1 MNYLF
6 SRRAISSI
14 LFVALFFLLLPGCI
28 LIKRLDR
35 TPYTETKF
43 YQKTI
48 DTINRLQPAIR
59 NESPLF
65 CGWAKVN
72 LQPPYPTT
80 IAIDAKRKG
89 KKFEGIRDSI
99 YVRAFVFM
107 QGDVKVAYVSADLLI
122 LPPTVTE
129 LLDSILQQDGFNL
142 NNIYLTATHTHTSI
156 GAWHNSYVGKIFAGK
171 FDPNIPKHIAN
182 CIATAI
188 KTASADLQPSTIGHA
203 AVPASKLVFNRL
215 VGEKGKVDS
224 MIRIVKIE
232 RENGSSAAMISF
244 TAHATIFHEKM
255 MKLSADWPGE
265 TVKQIEQSG
274 KVGFACFSAGAVGSH
289 GPFEHSKQQEE
300 ELNYMATGVAAI
312 AKSVLDTLQ
321 TNSVNTL
328 WMQRVPIYLR
338 GPQMRLN
345 KNFAL
350 RPKLFNK
357 LFGNMQMYI
366 NKLQIGN
373 LVFIGMPCDFSG
385 ELTYNIEPKAKEM
398 GLALH
403 LTSFNGGYGGYITE
417 DKWYELDAYETRTM
431 GWFGPGNGNFFSEIG
446 RRLLEK

>member
-1 MNYLF
+1 MNFLI
-6 SRRAISSI
+6 SRKALSSI
-14 LFVALFFLLLPGCI
+14 LFVGLFFLFLPGCI

-48 DTINRLQPAIR
+48 DTINGLQPAIK
-59 NESPLF
+59 NENPLL

-99 YVRAFVFM
+99 YVRAIVFK

-129 LLDSILQQDGFNL
+129 ILDSILQQDGFNL

-182 CIATAI
+182 CIAHAI
-188 KTASADLQPSTIGHA
+188 KTASNDLQPSKIGHTA
-203 AVPASKLVFNRL
+203 IPASQLVFNRL

-232 RENGSSAAMISF
+232 SANGSSAAMISF

-255 MKLSADWPGE
+255 MQLSADWPGE
-265 TVKQIEQSG
+265 AVKQIEQSG
-274 KVGFACFSAGAVGSH
+274 KVEFACFSAGAVGSH
-289 GPFEHSKQQEE
+289 GPFEHSKIQEE
-300 ELNYMATGVAAI
+300 ELSYMAKGVAEI

-321 TNSVNTL
+321 TNQVNTL
-328 WMQRVPIYLR
+328 QMQRVPVYLR
-338 GPQMRLN
+338 EAQMRIN

-350 RPKLFNK
+350 SPKWFYK
-357 LFGNMQMYI
+357 LFGNLQLYI
-366 NKLQIGN
+366 NKLQVGN

-385 ELTYNIEPKAKEM
+385 ELSYIIEPTAKKM
-398 GLALH
+398 GLELH

-417 DKWYELDAYETRTM
+417 DNWYELDAYETRTM
-431 GWFGPGNGNFFSEIG
+431 GWFGPGNGNYFSELS

>member
-1 MNYLF
+1 MNFLF
-6 SRRAISSI
+6 FRKSVSAF
-14 LFVALFFLLLPGCI
+14 LFVGLFFLMLPGCI

-35 TPYTETKF
+35 TPYTETNF

-48 DTINRLQPAIR
+48 DTINRLQPAIENN
-59 NESPLF
+59 NELL

-80 IAIDAKRKG
+80 IAIDAARKG

-99 YVRAFVFM
+99 YARVFVFK

-122 LPPTVTE
+122 LPPTVAE

-171 FDPNIPKHIAN
+171 FDSNIPKHIAN
-182 CIATAI
+182 CIALAV
-188 KTASADLQPSTIGHA
+188 KTASNDLQPSKIGYTS
-203 AVPASKLVFNRL
+203 VPASRLVFNRL

-232 RENGSSAAMISF
+232 RANGTNAAMISF

-255 MKLSADWPGE
+255 MQLSADWPGE

-274 KVGFACFSAGAVGSH
+274 KANFACFSAGAVGSH
-289 GPFEHSKQQEE
+289 GPFEHSKVQED
-300 ELNYMATGVAAI
+300 ELKYIATGVAAI
-312 AKSVLDTLQ
+312 AKNVLDTLQ
-321 TNSVNTL
+321 TYSVSL
-328 WMQRVPIYLR
+328 LQMQRVPIYLR
-338 GPQMRLN
+338 EPQMRIN
-345 KNFAL
+345 KYFAL
-350 RPKLFNK
+350 WPKWFYK

-385 ELTYNIEPKAKEM
+385 ELSYNIEPMAKEM
-398 GLALH
+398 DLALH
-403 LTSFNGGYGGYITE
+403 LTSFNGGYGGYITDDE
-417 DKWYELDAYETRTM
+417 WYELDAYETRTM
-431 GWFGPGNGNFFSEIG
+431 GWFGPGNGDYFSELG

>member
-1 MNYLF
+1 MNFLF
-6 SRRAISSI
+6 SRKALSSI
-14 LFVALFFLLLPGCI
+14 LFVGLFFLFLPGCI

-48 DTINRLQPAIR
+48 DTINGLQPAIK
-59 NESPLF
+59 NENPLL

-99 YVRAFVFM
+99 YVRAFVFK

-129 LLDSILQQDGFNL
+129 ILDSILQQDGFNL

-182 CIATAI
+182 CIAHAI
-188 KTASADLQPSTIGHA
+188 KTASNDLQPSKIGHTA
-203 AVPASKLVFNRL
+203 IPASRLVFNRL

-232 RENGSSAAMISF
+232 SANGSSAAMISF

-255 MKLSADWPGE
+255 MQLSADWPGE
-265 TVKQIEQSG
+265 AVKQIEQSG
-274 KVGFACFSAGAVGSH
+274 KVEFACFSAGAVGSH
-289 GPFEHSKQQEE
+289 GPFEHSKIQEE
-300 ELNYMATGVAAI
+300 ELNYMAKGVAAI

-321 TNSVNTL
+321 TNQVNTL
-328 WMQRVPIYLR
+328 QMQRVPIYLR
-338 GPQMRLN
+338 EAQMRIN

-350 RPKLFNK
+350 SPKWFYK
-357 LFGNMQMYI
+357 LFGNLQLYI
-366 NKLQIGN
+366 NKLQVGN

-385 ELTYNIEPKAKEM
+385 ELSYNIEPTAKKM
-398 GLALH
+398 GLELH

-417 DKWYELDAYETRTM
+417 DNWYELDAYETRTM
-431 GWFGPGNGNFFSEIG
+431 GWFGPGNGNYFSELS